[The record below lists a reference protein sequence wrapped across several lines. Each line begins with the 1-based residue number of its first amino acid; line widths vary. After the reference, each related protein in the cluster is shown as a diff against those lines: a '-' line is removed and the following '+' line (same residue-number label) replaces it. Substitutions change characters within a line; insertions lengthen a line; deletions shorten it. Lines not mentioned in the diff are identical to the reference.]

1 MEQIQENEQWK
12 LNGNCEKCRRSNYC
26 SKACTR
32 HNRRIRAELY
42 GVVADKMN
50 KITGGAMR
58 EATGMATESVFM
70 RTEKRNI

>member
-12 LNGNCEKCRRSNYC
+12 LSGNCEKCRRNNYC

-42 GVVADKMN
+42 GLVADKMN
-50 KITGGAMR
+50 WHGFADFGLLEDR
-58 EATGMATESVFM
+58 
-70 RTEKRNI
+70 